1 VYGLQ
6 RFDIETAP
14 PISDAEIK
22 RRWTWFH
29 QEIRKMSGL
38 WWQRW
43 AGQLLGENT
52 RRYRVVRT
60 IFRPLLKLLRAG
72 RAKPAPTTVTANR
85 ADEVFP
91 VNYRPRVIA
100 PLSSDAVAAAL
111 ERVEI
116 IVVDESREDVATLIG
131 ELNEV
136 VGTSTKTWL
145 LLVDVS
151 SSEEERHEAAV
162 VLLRAAREED
172 DVVFGDE
179 TGPQP
184 FSPILKSPAVGPH
197 TLLSYNLVG
206 RPALLRR
213 TIVRDVGGFDEE
225 AGWAFEHDLYLLLRD
240 TNATFQHV
248 AHVFRAGRSPLAFD
262 ASHVNADTLA
272 CVERALAR
280 RGWVATTTP
289 GELPGLV
296 HWRPQAPLTWPSI
309 DVIIPTRDRVD
320 LVKRCLESI
329 ETLTT
334 YPNFD
339 VIILDND
346 SVEPETLAF
355 FASTSYRVV
364 PCPGPFNYAAIVNRG
379 VAHSGA
385 DYVVTLNNDTIVD
398 TPDWLEQLLGL
409 CALPDVGVVG
419 ACLLD
424 RDERREHESIVIA
437 PYPQH
442 LRTDSNYPHRDHFAL
457 AIKDVAAV
465 TGAVQM
471 VERAFWEHL
480 GGMDEQL
487 KVVMNDVDLCLRA
500 LLEDRHVIYTPGVR
514 LFHHVGSS
522 RGDLDPLDDRDRFL
536 RRWDIF
542 ASFVDPFFPEALLLL
557 GEKMFYFLRAEEPRR
572 SSEDL

>member
-1 VYGLQ
+1 MYGLE
-6 RFDIETAP
+6 RFDVETTA

-22 RRWTWFH
+22 RRWNWFH
-29 QEIRKMSGL
+29 HEIRNMSGQ

-52 RRYRVVRT
+52 RRYQVVRF
-60 IFRPLLKLLRAG
+60 IFRPVLKMLRAG
-72 RAKPAPTTVTANR
+72 RDKPTPTTIA
-85 ADEVFP
+85 ASKSIDVFP
-91 VNYRPRVIA
+91 VNYRPKVIA
-100 PLSSDAVAAAL
+100 PLAPDAVAQAL
-111 ERVEI
+111 EQVEVV
-116 IVVDESREDVATLIG
+116 VVDETMSDANSLIN
-131 ELNEV
+131 ELNEL

-145 LLVDVS
+145 LLVDVTS
-151 SSEEERHEAAV
+151 SDLERHEAAV
-162 VLLRAAREED
+162 LLLDAARDED

-184 FSPILKSPAVGPH
+184 FAPILKSRAVGPH

-213 TIVRDVGGFDEE
+213 TIVRDVGGFDDQ
-225 AGWAFEHDLYLLLRD
+225 AGWAFEHDLYLLLRE
-240 TNATFQHV
+240 TNSTFHHV
-248 AHVFRAGRSPLAFD
+248 PHVFRAGRSPLAFVD
-262 ASHVNADTLA
+262 EHINLDTLA
-272 CVERALAR
+272 SVERALAR
-280 RGWVATTTP
+280 RGWPATTRL

-296 HWRPQAPLTWPSI
+296 KWHPVAPLSLPSI
-309 DVIIPTRDRVD
+309 DIVIPTRDRVD
-320 LVKRCLESI
+320 LVRQCLNSI
-329 ETLTT
+329 EELTT

-346 SVEPETLAF
+346 SVKAETLEF
-355 FASTSYRVV
+355 FASTNYRVV
-364 PCPGPFNYAAIVNRG
+364 PCPGPFNYAHIVNRG
-379 VAHSGA
+379 VAHSDA
-385 DYVVTLNNDTIVD
+385 DYVVTLNNDTIIS
-398 TPDWLEQLLGL
+398 TPDWLEQMLGL

-442 LRTDSNYPHRDHFAL
+442 LRTDSNYPHRDYFSL

-471 VERAFWEHL
+471 VERSFWNHL

-487 KVVMNDVDLCLRA
+487 KVVMNDVDVCLRA
-500 LLEDRHVIYTPGVR
+500 LMEGRHVVYTPNVR

-542 ASFVDPFFPEALLLL
+542 ASFVDPFFPEAVLLL
-557 GEKMFYFLRAEEPRR
+557 GEKMFYFLR
-572 SSEDL
+572 D